1 MSSGFNTDA
10 RVGEKVF
17 HVQTEDRGP
26 TPPVID
32 TVIYLSGM
40 VVHRRSSD
48 YREFAASQAF
58 SPEQL
63 RLRVEQQHRNAID
76 DLRAGTLDAEIAA
89 SAEQAVRAGGIQVQL
104 LNTGSWLSAGN
115 VSLDLEIVRRAD
127 RAPEAGA
134 QVEAMIEGAIE
145 EKRHS
150 GTSGGDGRVKIEFP
164 LPPLG
169 KNDLALVIRANAE
182 AGKDELRFTMR
193 SKSKAPPASPPPN
206 SSTTSPSSPTP
217 SSSPSGAPNPAQS
230 SSPHSTSGA
239 SSSSAPDS
247 SSDPSSNS
255 APSSLPTSSK

>member
-1 MSSGFNTDA
+1 MSSGFNTDT

-26 TPPVID
+26 TPPAID

-48 YREFAASQAF
+48 YREFAASPAF
-58 SPEQL
+58 SPEGL
-63 RLRVEQQHRNAID
+63 RQRVEHQHRSVID

-104 LNTGSWLSAGN
+104 LNTGSWLSAGT

-193 SKSKAPPASPPPN
+193 SKSKAPS
-206 SSTTSPSSPTP
+206 
-217 SSSPSGAPNPAQS
+217 SSSPSS
-230 SSPHSTSGA
+230 SSPN
-239 SSSSAPDS
+239 SAPV
-247 SSDPSSNS
+247 PS
-255 APSSLPTSSK
+255 APSSK